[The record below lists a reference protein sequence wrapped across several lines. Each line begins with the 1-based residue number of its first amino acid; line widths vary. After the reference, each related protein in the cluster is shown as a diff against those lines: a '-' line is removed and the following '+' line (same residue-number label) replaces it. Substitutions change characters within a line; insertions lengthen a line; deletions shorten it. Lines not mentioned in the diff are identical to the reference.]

1 LTDVIARRSL
11 AVRVLSPSIHPP
23 LVRPEHA
30 VEMFRVLGGGGFG
43 DTPAGHGPAELAIIP
58 GASHV
63 TVVFQGD
70 LLLKV
75 ISRFLD
81 KEVRPAT

>member
-1 LTDVIARRSL
+1 
-11 AVRVLSPSIHPP
+11 
-23 LVRPEHA
+23 
-30 VEMFRVLGGGGFG
+30 MFRVLGGGGFG